1 MRSSHRRRG
10 YRAFLIASDGAAS
23 VEHFLVLL
31 SISAAL
37 AVGAVSP
44 GPSFVLVA
52 RTAVAASREAGMA
65 TALGMGVGVAIFALA
80 ALLGLHALFNAVPWI
95 YTAVKILGGLYLLYL
110 AYRIWRGA
118 SRPLSVTSPAAEH
131 TSAGKSLARAFL
143 VGLGT
148 QLSNP
153 KTAIV
158 FSSVFA
164 ALLPQNPPSSFYIA
178 LPLIAFSIDALWYTI
193 VAFTLSSSTS
203 RSAYLR
209 YKKLVDRAAGGIM
222 GALGIRLITLAR

>member
-1 MRSSHRRRG
+1 
-10 YRAFLIASDGAAS
+10 
-23 VEHFLVLL
+23 VENFLVLL
-31 SISAAL
+31 SITAAL

-52 RTAVAASREAGMA
+52 RTAVAASRQDGMA

-80 ALLGLHALFNAVPWI
+80 ALLGLHALFNAVPWV
-95 YTAVKILGGLYLLYL
+95 YTAVKIIGGLYLTYL

-118 SRPLSVTSPAAEH
+118 NQPLVVVSTAAEH
-131 TSAGKSLARAFL
+131 APQGKNRARAFL

-164 ALLPQNPPSSFYIA
+164 ALLPQHPPSWFFIA
-178 LPLIAFSIDALWYTI
+178 LPIICFSIDAVWYTT
-193 VAFTLSSSTS
+193 VAYTLSSSTS

-209 YKKLVDRAAGGIM
+209 YKKIVDRAAGGIM
-222 GALGIRLITLAR
+222 GALGIRLITMAR

>member
-1 MRSSHRRRG
+1 MENI
-10 YRAFLIASDGAAS
+10 LP
-23 VEHFLVLL
+23 LL
-31 SISAAL
+31 SITAAL

-52 RTAVAASREAGMA
+52 RTAVSASRREGVA
-65 TALGMGVGVAIFALA
+65 TALGMGTGAAIFALA
-80 ALLGLHALFNAVPWI
+80 ALLGLHALFTAVPWV
-95 YTAVKILGGLYLLYL
+95 YTALKVLGGVYLIYL

-118 SRPLSVTSPAAEH
+118 SQPLTVNAPTPVLAPAPAADH
-131 TSAGKSLARAFL
+131 DVRRTFL
-143 VGLGT
+143 IGLGT

-164 ALLPQNPPSSFYIA
+164 ALLPRTPPSYFFGA
-178 LPLIAFSIDALWYTI
+178 LPFIAFCIDAGWYTI
-193 VAFTLSSSTS
+193 VACTLSSPAS

-209 YKKLVDRAAGGIM
+209 YKTLVDRAAGGVM
-222 GALGIRLITLAR
+222 GALGIRLITTAR

>member
-1 MRSSHRRRG
+1 MNDLL
-10 YRAFLIASDGAAS
+10 A
-23 VEHFLVLL
+23 LL
-31 SISAAL
+31 SITAAL

-52 RTAVAASREAGMA
+52 RTAVAASRQDGMA

-80 ALLGLHALFNAVPWI
+80 ALLGLHALFNAVPWV
-95 YTAVKILGGLYLLYL
+95 YTALKIVGGVYLLYL

-118 SRPLSVTSPAAEH
+118 SQPLTIASAGTEHAPAAKNL
-131 TSAGKSLARAFL
+131 TRSFL
-143 VGLGT
+143 IGLGT

-164 ALLPQNPPSSFYIA
+164 ALLPAHPPSWFLIA
-178 LPLIAFSIDALWYTI
+178 LPVICFFIDGIWYTV
-193 VAFTLSSSTS
+193 VAYTLSSSTS

-209 YKKLVDRAAGGIM
+209 YKVVVDRAAGGIM
-222 GALGIRLITLAR
+222 GALGIRLITLTRI

>member
-1 MRSSHRRRG
+1 M
-10 YRAFLIASDGAAS
+10 
-23 VEHFLVLL
+23 EHLLVLL
-31 SISAAL
+31 SITAAL

-52 RTAVAASREAGMA
+52 RTAVAASRQDGMA

-80 ALLGLHALFNAVPWI
+80 ALLGLHALFNAIPWI

-118 SRPLSVTSPAAEH
+118 KEPLTVASAAPDH
-131 TSAGKSLARAFL
+131 APAGKNLLRSFL
-143 VGLGT
+143 LGLGT

-164 ALLPQNPPSSFYIA
+164 ALLPQNPPAFFFIA
-178 LPLIAFSIDALWYTI
+178 LPVICFFIDAIWYTV
-193 VAFTLSSSTS
+193 VAYTLSSSTS

-209 YKKLVDRAAGGIM
+209 YKVVVDRTAGGVM
-222 GALGIRLITLAR
+222 GALGIRLITLART

>member
-1 MRSSHRRRG
+1 VDH
-10 YRAFLIASDGAAS
+10 L
-23 VEHFLVLL
+23 LPLL
-31 SISAAL
+31 SITAAL

-52 RTAVAASREAGMA
+52 RTAVAASRRDGIA
-65 TALGMGVGVAIFALA
+65 TALGMGVGAAIFALA
-80 ALLGLHALFNAVPWI
+80 ALLGLHALFTAVPWI
-95 YTAVKILGGLYLLYL
+95 YTALKIAGGLYLIYL

-118 SRPLSVTSPAAEH
+118 KQPLTVTNTAPDQTPSGRNA
-131 TSAGKSLARAFL
+131 SRAFL
-143 VGLGT
+143 IGLGT

-164 ALLPQNPPSSFYIA
+164 ALLPQSPPASFYIA
-178 LPLIAFSIDALWYTI
+178 LPLIAFSIDAVWYTV
-193 VAFTLSSSTS
+193 VACTLSSPAS
-203 RSAYLR
+203 RTAYLR
-209 YKKLVDRAAGGIM
+209 YKAHVDRAAGGIM